1 MCVRCC
7 FSISHMLNWRMR
19 KNQTTTALST
29 MLRACTDDE
38 RKWLAEKAETT
49 VGYLYQLAGCHR
61 GRNGPAAGL
70 ALSIEDLSGQ
80 LNKLTKGRVPVVT
93 VRDLASMCALGD
105 G

>member
-1 MCVRCC
+1 
-7 FSISHMLNWRMR
+7 MLNWRMR

-80 LNKLTKGRVPVVT
+80 LNKLTKGRVPVVS
-93 VRDLASMCALGD
+93 VRDLASMCSLSSGE

>member
-1 MCVRCC
+1 
-7 FSISHMLNWRMR
+7 
-19 KNQTTTALST
+19 